1 MKFTTAGSGAGALDV
16 GDDFR
21 WSGKGGLL
29 CEGGGGGDGDVA
41 VGFGEESVDL
51 RGLLCDGGQ
60 GAAFEGAFGAWV
72 CGGGDGFG
80 DGLRHLCGR
89 LINISAK
96 TRVAT

>member
-80 DGLRHLCGR
+80 DGLRHLYGR

-96 TRVAT
+96 TRVAM